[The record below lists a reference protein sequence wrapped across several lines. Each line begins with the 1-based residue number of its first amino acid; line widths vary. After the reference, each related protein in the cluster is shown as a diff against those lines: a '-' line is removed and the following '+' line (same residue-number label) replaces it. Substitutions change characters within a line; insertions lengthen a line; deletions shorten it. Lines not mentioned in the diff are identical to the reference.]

1 VCRTEDFLEL
11 GVAEVEELI
20 SMDNIFV
27 TSEETVVEAVLAWC
41 KRSRRTL
48 LLNMPS
54 WRKLLPNNYKDTKP

>member
-1 VCRTEDFLEL
+1 MCRTEDFLEL

-41 KRSRRTL
+41 KRSWRTL
-48 LLNMPS
+48 QLDLPS
-54 WRKLLPNNYKDTKP
+54 GEKLLQ